1 MSWNWALNSTTM
13 AMVMGASLLVLN
25 VAIFWGTLS
34 SSTRKFSRGML
45 GMKCPLLSST
55 ATSSCT
61 VVTSLRK
68 VGDPSGMSLPLVL
81 NWEGILGCGGG
92 ASGTLGALVVVGAS
106 AGTSFFLGRAMVS

>member
-34 SSTRKFSRGML
+34 SSTRKFPRGML
-45 GMKCPLLSST
+45 GMKLPLLSST

-61 VVTSLRK
+61 VVTSLLK
-68 VGDPSGMSLPLVL
+68 VGSPSGTSLSFLV
-81 NWEGILGCGGG
+81 NWEGIFCCSGGG
-92 ASGTLGALVVVGAS
+92 SS
-106 AGTSFFLGRAMVS
+106 AGASFFLGLATVSEDDD